1 VGAVFRKHPTQEQPV
16 PKAQVSTAHP
26 AQGFDPRHFGAR
38 CLVWCRADAGV
49 DRNGS
54 TVSGWR
60 DMSGRG
66 RDFSQATASEQ
77 PTFASRGLGGR
88 PELTFDGSDDHLDGA
103 SFFGM
108 VSAADDWMVVVVV
121 RDWTWG
127 DNVQL
132 YYARGVLGTASGGVT
147 RSNVGVTSEAG
158 AGLGFGCWN
167 AVDGHVQA
175 YGDDSHAQGTSAVM
189 VGVCSGGSLTMR
201 VNGGAGST
209 VSGTTGLHSSA
220 TTLQLGQGNN
230 NVNPWDGAVS
240 EVLIFDGVLRQS
252 ELGSLED
259 YLSHRYS
266 IRMSH

>member
-1 VGAVFRKHPTQEQPV
+1 VPAFRSNPRTQSAALESHVLRDNPRL
-16 PKAQVSTAHP
+16 S
-26 AQGFDPRHFGAR
+26 FDPRNLGVDL
-38 CLVWCRADAGV
+38 LVWCRSDL
-49 DRNGS
+49 DITPNNS
-54 TVSGWR
+54 TVAVWM
-60 DMSGRG
+60 DMSGNG
-66 RDFSQATASEQ
+66 NDFAQATAIEQ
-77 PTFASRGLGGR
+77 PTFASAGLGGR
-88 PELTFDGSDDHLDGA
+88 PELTFDGSDDHMDGA

-108 VSAADDWMVVVVV
+108 VSAADDWTVVIVV

-158 AGLGFGCWN
+158 PGLGFGCWN

-175 YGDDSHAQGTSAVM
+175 YGDDSHAQGASAIM
-189 VGVCSGGSLTMR
+189 VGVCDGGSLTMR

-209 VSGTTGLHSSA
+209 ASGTTGLHSSA

-240 EVLIFDGVLRQS
+240 EVLIFDGVLRQN

-259 YLSHRYS
+259 YLSHRYN
-266 IRMSH
+266 IRTGR

>member
-1 VGAVFRKHPTQEQPV
+1 MGVERSHPRVES
-16 PKAQVSTAHP
+16 STNANGVLRDNP
-26 AQGFDPRHFGAR
+26 RLSFDPRNLSVDL
-38 CLVWCRADAGV
+38 LVWCRSDLGITP
-49 DRNGS
+49 NSS
-54 TVSGWR
+54 TVAGWMDVSGEGN
-60 DMSGRG
+60 DFAQSTSG
-66 RDFSQATASEQ
+66 EQ
-77 PTFASRGLGGR
+77 PTLASAGLGGR
-88 PELTFDGSDDHLDGA
+88 PELTFDGSDDHMDGA

-108 VSAADDWMVVVVV
+108 VSAADDWTVVIVV

-147 RSNVGVTSEAG
+147 RSNVGVTNEAG

-175 YGDDSHAQGTSAVM
+175 YGDDSHAQGASAIM
-189 VGVCSGGSLTMR
+189 VGVCDGGSLTMR

-209 VSGTTGLHSSA
+209 ASGTTGLHSSA

-240 EVLIFDGVLRQS
+240 EVLIFDGVLRHN
-252 ELGSLED
+252 ELAALEG
-259 YLSHRYS
+259 YLGRRYN
-266 IRMSH
+266 IRTGH